1 MQDSLLLVD
10 DEPNVS
16 KSLERLL
23 RKEDYQIHVAN
34 SGEEALAILQ
44 KHKIKVI
51 ISDQRM
57 PHMTG
62 AQLFAQVK
70 DQYPETIRIIIS
82 GYTDFQSVSDA
93 INKGSIYKFLA
104 KPWNNELIRAEIREA
119 FNTQGL
125 IQHNQQLSHL
135 FDSTIE
141 AIAICNEK
149 GHIESVNPAFCNLS
163 HLTSEEVTGKPLMEL
178 FSTSNG
184 MPLPNDVLTVNPEEE
199 WHGELACRK
208 GDGYSLPVW
217 LSFMA
222 IKGPYNEL
230 YYAALFID
238 ISEQKKKEA
247 HIEFQAYHDSL
258 TGLANRRLFNDHLEL
273 AINQCNRDQKEL
285 AILFMDLDRFKIIN
299 DNLGH
304 TVGDALLIEVA
315 KRLRKAIRKGE
326 TLARFGGDEFV
337 IILTSAQAVQDAEQ
351 VANKV
356 LNLFTEPFKIGRH
369 SIYVS
374 PSIGINTSMN
384 DDTDSE
390 LLVCHAD
397 SAMYKAKAIGG
408 NTFQFYD
415 NNQNTITK
423 DQLRIEH
430 SLHDAVKNDEFLL
443 HYQPQVNPVNGD
455 VVGNEALV
463 RWQHPDNGIQ
473 GPASFIALVEQNGL
487 ILPIGKRVLH
497 QACSQLSKWWQHEE
511 TRCKL
516 SVNLSARQFNDPNL
530 LNDICELIHLHRLQP
545 SWLEIEVTESILIN
559 DLQGSIHTLN
569 ELRKIG
575 VGIALDDFGTG
586 YSSLS
591 YLQQL
596 PITTLKIDQS
606 FIQDLP
612 TNKKSCS
619 ITKLLLGLARDL
631 DMQVVAEGVETQAQ
645 FDFLKD
651 AGCDLIQG
659 YFVSRPVCARKFEEF
674 IKEHHSEKALQA

>member
-1 MQDSLLLVD
+1 MQNSLLLVD

-23 RKEDYQIHVAN
+23 RKENYQIYVAN
-34 SGEEALAILQ
+34 SGEEALALLQ
-44 KHKIKVI
+44 QHKIKVI
-51 ISDQRM
+51 VSDQRM

-62 AQLFAQVK
+62 SQLFAQVK
-70 DQYPETIRIIIS
+70 EQYPETIRIIIS

-104 KPWNNELIRAEIREA
+104 KPWNNELLRAEIREA

-135 FDSTIE
+135 FNSTIE

-149 GHIESVNPAFCNLS
+149 GLIESINPAFSNLS
-163 HLTSEEVTGKPLMEL
+163 EFTPEEVTGKPLMEL
-178 FSTSNG
+178 FATSNG
-184 MPLPNDVLTVNPEEE
+184 MTLPDDLLMVNPEEE

-208 GDGYSLPVW
+208 GSGYSFPVW
-217 LSFMA
+217 LSLMA

-247 HIEFQAYHDSL
+247 HIEYQAFHDSL

-273 AINQCNRDQKEL
+273 ATHQCNREKREL

-337 IILTSAQAVQDAEQ
+337 IILTSKQVMQDSEL
-351 VANKV
+351 VAKKI

-369 SIYVS
+369 SIYAS
-374 PSIGINTSMN
+374 PSIGINTSLN
-384 DDTDSE
+384 DHKDSE
-390 LLVCHAD
+390 KLVCHAD
-397 SAMYKAKAIGG
+397 SAMYKAKSIGG
-408 NTFQFYD
+408 NTYQFYD
-415 NNQNTITK
+415 NNQNATIK
-423 DQLRIEH
+423 DQMQVEN

-463 RWQHPDNGIQ
+463 RWQHPDNGLQ
-473 GPASFIALVEQNGL
+473 GPNTFIALVEQNGL
-487 ILPIGKRVLH
+487 ILPIGKQVLH
-497 QACSQLSKWWQHEE
+497 QACSQLAKWWQQEE

-516 SVNLSARQFNDPNL
+516 SVNLSARQFNEASL
-530 LNDICELIHLHRLQP
+530 LEDICELIHIHNLHP

-559 DLQGSIHTLN
+559 DLQGGINILN
-569 ELRKIG
+569 ALRKIG

-596 PITTLKIDQS
+596 PITTLKIDRS

-612 TNKKSCS
+612 HNKKSCS
-619 ITKLLLGLARDL
+619 ITTLLLGLARDL
-631 DMQVVAEGVETQAQ
+631 DMQVVAEGVETKEQYE
-645 FDFLKD
+645 FLRD

-659 YFVSRPVCARKFEEF
+659 YYVSRPICAREFEKF
-674 IKEHHSEKALQA
+674 IKDNHLAKMAIA